1 MEHLPHHRVGSRSAL
16 PNTEEAS
23 HAQGTRVVEI
33 YRIADSTHC
42 DGLLMVYLPTERFL
56 VEADVFTPAPPTA
69 PPPSAVNPLSVN
81 LAENISRLGLSV
93 DQLLPLHGRMV
104 PMAEL
109 NKAIGR
115 AN

>member
-1 MEHLPHHRVGSRSAL
+1 
-16 PNTEEAS
+16 
-23 HAQGTRVVEI
+23 VEI
-33 YRIADSTHC
+33 YHIADNTHC
-42 DGLLMVYLPTERFL
+42 NGLLMVYLPTERFL
-56 VEADVFTPAPPTA
+56 VEADVFTPAPLNA